1 VTSTRLTAE
10 HLGRRSIV
18 YVRQSTPHQVQDNL
32 ESRRRQYALA
42 DLARGMGFASVEVID
57 DDLGISG
64 SGAVSR
70 PGFDRLFASLT
81 TREVG
86 AVFCLEAS
94 RLARNGREWHTL
106 LDLCAVVAAVI
117 VDPEGVYD
125 PRASNDRLL
134 LGLKG
139 TLSEYELTLL
149 RQRALSAIREKAA
162 RGELQFLL
170 PVGLC
175 WTRDGRI
182 ELTPDLRVQEA
193 IRLVYR
199 KYAEYGSMRK
209 VLLWFHGERVMMPV
223 RREGPLGEEIEWEIP
238 VASTIHRTLTS
249 PLYAGAYVW
258 GRSQRKPTTGG
269 LRGSRD
275 VPKPMAEW
283 TVVLRDHH
291 PGYVTWSE
299 YLTIRQKLEE
309 NAHMIPWSKKAGRGG
324 RGLLT
329 GLMRCRRC
337 GHRIHTSY
345 TGEGRAYYKCL
356 GPRRQDGGSCLG
368 FSGVHV
374 EEAIS
379 EEVLRV
385 IERPAL
391 DAALIAAE
399 SAMQRQQEYSKALEL
414 ELEQARYR
422 ARLAERRFERADPDN
437 RLVAPELERRWNE
450 SLQAVSDIEARI
462 GETKREAA
470 TQPIVDHARLLELAT
485 MIPEIW
491 SSGAGN
497 ASVKQRIV
505 RILIEEI
512 LVDVDLEEGQV
523 ILLIHWTGGRHS
535 EVRAKRR
542 RQGQHRLTTSL
553 ETIEVVRRMG
563 AYWDDKTIASTL
575 NRLGMKTAKQLN
587 WTEARVRSFR
597 YANGLTDALLEREAK
612 GEPAITLIEAAE
624 RLGTSTITVRKLIKK
639 KILRAEQVVPFAPWR
654 IPIAAL
660 EQREVL
666 HAVAATKARRPRKH
680 ADDDRNLTI
689 PGY

>member
-1 VTSTRLTAE
+1 
-10 HLGRRSIV
+10 
-18 YVRQSTPHQVQDNL
+18 
-32 ESRRRQYALA
+32 
-42 DLARGMGFASVEVID
+42 
-57 DDLGISG
+57 
-64 SGAVSR
+64 
-70 PGFDRLFASLT
+70 
-81 TREVG
+81 
-86 AVFCLEAS
+86 
-94 RLARNGREWHTL
+94 
-106 LDLCAVVAAVI
+106 
-117 VDPEGVYD
+117 
-125 PRASNDRLL
+125 
-134 LGLKG
+134 
-139 TLSEYELTLL
+139 
-149 RQRALSAIREKAA
+149 
-162 RGELQFLL
+162 
-170 PVGLC
+170 
-175 WTRDGRI
+175 
-182 ELTPDLRVQEA
+182 
-193 IRLVYR
+193 
-199 KYAEYGSMRK
+199 
-209 VLLWFHGERVMMPV
+209 
-223 RREGPLGEEIEWEIP
+223 
-238 VASTIHRTLTS
+238 
-249 PLYAGAYVW
+249 
-258 GRSQRKPTTGG
+258 
-269 LRGSRD
+269 
-275 VPKPMAEW
+275 
-283 TVVLRDHH
+283 
-291 PGYVTWSE
+291 
-299 YLTIRQKLEE
+299 
-309 NAHMIPWSKKAGRGG
+309 
-324 RGLLT
+324 
-329 GLMRCRRC
+329 
-337 GHRIHTSY
+337 
-345 TGEGRAYYKCL
+345 
-356 GPRRQDGGSCLG
+356 
-368 FSGVHV
+368 V

-587 WTEARVRSFR
+587 GTEARVRSFR